1 MKYVFDLDGTLC
13 TDTHGNY
20 ELAEPIDSRI
30 RIINQLFDNGN
41 EITIY
46 TARGMNTFK
55 NNQIKAIQ
63 KYYSLTEQ
71 QLRKWN
77 IKYHNL
83 ILGKPAADFYIDD
96 KGIND
101 EDYFRTNVCT

>member
-13 TDTHGNY
+13 TDTYGKY
-20 ELAEPIDSRI
+20 ELAEPIEDRI
-30 RIINQLFDNGN
+30 SVVNNLYNNGN

-71 QLRKWN
+71 QLKMWN

-83 ILGKPAADFYIDD
+83 ILGKPSGDMYVDD
-96 KGIND
+96 KGINH
-101 EDYFRTNVCT
+101 EDYFGSNVRP

>member
-1 MKYVFDLDGTLC
+1 
-13 TDTHGNY
+13 
-20 ELAEPIDSRI
+20 
-30 RIINQLFDNGN
+30 
-41 EITIY
+41 
-46 TARGMNTFK
+46 MNTFK

>member
-13 TDTHGNY
+13 TDTKGKY
-20 ELAEPIDSRI
+20 SSAMPINERI
-30 RIINQLFDNGN
+30 HLVNHLYDAGN

-46 TARGMNTFK
+46 TARGMGSSD

-63 KYYSLTEQ
+63 KYYSMTEK
-71 QLRKWN
+71 QLLGWN
-77 IKYHNL
+77 VKYHYL
-83 ILGKPAADFYIDD
+83 ILGKPSGDLYIDD

-101 EDYFRTNVCT
+101 DKFFE